1 MEIKKEPEKQ
11 LSWAEMSSDEELE
24 KEAIEKL
31 NEKLQKLSSSS
42 DSYFDESKQETAGKC
57 PPLKILTKS
66 FDSSSIPEEEFLFKN
81 AMSKDHYLKVLKT
94 VNEMVGFRGLHQEK
108 LVDLLERKLDVVD
121 ILEKYE
127 ITPYDYVKY
136 SYLHGYLEK
145 SGNYIKRKNRNYKK

>member
-66 FDSSSIPEEEFLFKN
+66 FNKISLSLPVFKRLFGVCCEFFFNSAAFIKWPLC
-81 AMSKDHYLKVLKT
+81 AIA
-94 VNEMVGFRGLHQEK
+94 
-108 LVDLLERKLDVVD
+108 
-121 ILEKYE
+121 IL
-127 ITPYDYVKY
+127 
-136 SYLHGYLEK
+136 
-145 SGNYIKRKNRNYKK
+145 